1 MIIQALIAG
10 LARKEVA
17 KIIFKMVSKQFKMQ
31 KLLKYMEK
39 PNDCDIR
46 VDKLE
51 EEVKKLKELSHPQQD
66 FVCTTCNTI
75 ASRVEEVDDFSSKLK
90 QIKEK

>member
-39 PNDCDIR
+39 PNDCDVR
-46 VDKLE
+46 VDRLE
-51 EEVKKLKELSHPQQD
+51 EEVENLKKMSHPQQD
-66 FVCTTCNTI
+66 FICTTCNTV
-75 ASRVEEVDDFSSKLK
+75 ASRVEEVDSFSSKLK

>member
-39 PNDCDIR
+39 PNDCDMR

-51 EEVKKLKELSHPQQD
+51 EEVKKLKKLSHPQQD
-66 FVCTTCNTI
+66 FVCTTCNTV
-75 ASRVEEVDDFSSKLK
+75 ASRIEEVDSFSSKLNK
-90 QIKEK
+90 IKER